1 MSFSVLLLD
10 NVDSVCKHVFEQR
23 GIKAVQPGTLT
34 LEELNACIGEY
45 DGLVVRSAT
54 KVTPELLQHAPKLK
68 VIGRAGV
75 GVDNLSCNQ
84 GCFHISIPHHLA
96 FHAMGN
102 FLL

>member
-54 KVTPELLQHAPKLK
+54 KVTLNFCNMPQNSKLLVA
-68 VIGRAGV
+68 
-75 GVDNLSCNQ
+75 Q
-84 GCFHISIPHHLA
+84 G
-96 FHAMGN
+96 
-102 FLL
+102 